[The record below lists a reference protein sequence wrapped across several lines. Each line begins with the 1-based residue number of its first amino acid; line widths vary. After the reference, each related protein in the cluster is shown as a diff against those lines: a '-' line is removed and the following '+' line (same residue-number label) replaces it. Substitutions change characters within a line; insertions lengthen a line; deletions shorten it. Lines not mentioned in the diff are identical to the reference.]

1 MTSKPI
7 ASLVC
12 ALCLCVFLAGLC
24 AAPAAASL
32 DAHLVIPAPFLVVTA
47 GERDAG
53 DLLLLTALAAFFGAD
68 VHVVVPLYPAWS
80 IHDIVLILALHH
92 DSHRDIGYIIGLRHR
107 HGWGWGEIA
116 HRLGVHPGAFN
127 QQRVWAKKQD
137 RAVGEGLLVRA
148 MAGHWGVPERDVR
161 AMRARSYPA
170 RDIALA
176 ANIAAQSGKPLG
188 DVLKARASKQ
198 SWKQVAGR
206 FGMDSSQLARPAK
219 AKGRS
224 GPPAKAQPA
233 PGKAAGQSPAAAKG
247 KGAAP
252 AKAQAPGPA
261 KPKGKPAQAPGGKGK
276 RKGPK

>member
-148 MAGHWGVPERDVR
+148 M
-161 AMRARSYPA
+161 RARSYPA